1 MQSKAA
7 DGLLVSE
14 RLSYLSNDHNK
25 NEADGNYADNK
36 TPNDLED
43 GALRDG
49 GAPVY
54 TSPEVLAVLAQY
66 FSVGIMYGALPY
78 MPYNVL
84 VQYFG
89 LSGTMYTSAK
99 TLINLGWSFKVFV
112 GMISDIFPIFGYRR
126 KSYMMIG
133 WFICGICLLVLACL
147 NHGPNVDAN
156 LDENDPFNL
165 DVNSKGSR
173 IGLLC
178 ALATIAYIF
187 ADVPADAM
195 VVEYAQRE
203 PEQVRGRMQTLIYGT
218 RTLTSLT
225 TTLLLGIC
233 LNSAKYQ
240 GTFDWDMGLNNF
252 FIVLCVPAFMAVGVT
267 YFFIVDPK
275 VEGVKWAVYR
285 DQLWDLIQTRCVW
298 QLMYFNFFFN
308 LFAYYCSTTAAPY
321 VQSVWAG
328 VENVNNSIM
337 SAVGSLIFTA
347 ILAIMGKWGTMWN
360 WRWWLVITTLATSA
374 IDCIVNY
381 LTIYDHVRSQWFYMG
396 VPLVENVPQAVQFI
410 ITTFAIV
417 EVADVGNEGMIYGL
431 LTTCSNMASPFG
443 SMITNIISDQFE
455 FTGKNFKAD
464 TPKTRNQAMTG
475 YAIYYSFTVFASCLV
490 IFYPSQKKMLHEWKK
505 DGGKYPIVGAAAM
518 IGGFGL
524 LAMAVTSNLL
534 TMFQST
540 KCLRFAGGH
549 GCS

>member
-14 RLSYLSNDHNK
+14 RLSYLSNDNTK
-25 NEADGNYADNK
+25 NDADGNYADNK

-49 GAPVY
+49 GAPIY

-66 FSVGIMYGALPY
+66 FCVGIMYGALPY
-78 MPYNVL
+78 VPYNIL
-84 VQYFG
+84 IQYFH
-89 LSGTMYTSAK
+89 LTGTQYTSAK
-99 TLINLGWSFKVFV
+99 TLIQLGWSFKVFV
-112 GMISDIFPIFGYRR
+112 GMISDLFPIFGYRR

-133 WFICGICLLVLACL
+133 WGICGICLLVLACL
-147 NHGPNVDAN
+147 GHGDPYNKKLDKEDPYNV
-156 LDENDPFNL
+156 
-165 DVNSKGSR
+165 DVNSKGTR

-178 ALATIAYIF
+178 CLATIAYIF

-203 PEQVRGRMQTLIYGT
+203 PEQTRGRMQTLIYGV
-218 RTLTSLT
+218 RTITSMT
-225 TTLLLGIC
+225 TTLMIGVC
-233 LNSAKYQ
+233 LNSAKYN

-252 FIVLCVPAFMAVGVT
+252 FVVLCIPAFLAVPIT

-275 VEGVKWAVYR
+275 KEAVKWAVYR

-308 LFAYYCSTTAAPY
+308 LFAYYIPSTAAPY
-321 VQSVWAG
+321 VQSNWAG
-328 VENVNNSIM
+328 VENINNSIM
-337 SAVGSLIFTA
+337 SAVGSLIFTG
-347 ILAIMGKWGTMWN
+347 ILAVMGKWGTMWN
-360 WRWWLVITTLATSA
+360 WRMWLVITTLGTSA
-374 IDCIVNY
+374 IDAVVQY
-381 LTIYDHVRSQWFYMG
+381 LTIYNHVRSQWFYMG

-443 SMITNIISDQFE
+443 SMLANLIGDQFE
-455 FTGKNFKAD
+455 FSEEAINTD
-464 TPKTRNQAMTG
+464 SDYTRNQVATS
-475 YAIYYSFTVFASCLV
+475 YAIYYAFTAFASCLV
-490 IFYPSQKKMLHEWKK
+490 VFYPNQKKMLHEWKK
-505 DGGKYPIVGAAAM
+505 DGGKYPTVGAAAM
-518 IGGFGL
+518 IVGFCL
-524 LAMAVTSNLL
+524 LAMSVTSNLL

-549 GCS
+549 GCK